1 MTIREHPSYETYYKN
16 TYPVDTSQPLSSA
29 TPVLASWAHE
39 WSSHG
44 SRDGSY
50 TWVQWH
56 KSLLRVIGLLSPL
69 NVWPSRNRNQQHSPS
84 KRPDDKLT
92 TLDTIYP
99 FPRIDVYSRCG
110 FAFPACQPSS
120 STIIQAHIEC
130 LILQPKIP
138 HTTVSH
144 KGTHLTLK
152 KCWNRHNTVRSTVHI
167 TYRHTQ
173 KPLAW

>member
-1 MTIREHPSYETYYKN
+1 M
-16 TYPVDTSQPLSSA
+16 
-29 TPVLASWAHE
+29 
-39 WSSHG
+39 
-44 SRDGSY
+44 
-50 TWVQWH
+50 
-56 KSLLRVIGLLSPL
+56 
-69 NVWPSRNRNQQHSPS
+69 
-84 KRPDDKLT
+84 
-92 TLDTIYP
+92 DTIYP

-152 KCWNRHNTVRSTVHI
+152 KCWNRHNTVRSIQHST
-167 TYRHTQ
+167 TEAARKPSPSELASTPLRDDLPLLLCPFAHTPPTLQ
-173 KPLAW
+173 RPRLAASPSSHLPFRTCSRVPPVLNFVLLQHGVPLRGHTSLTWPDIGVPVFPTPPDLGGWSRG